1 MLCSNQSKE
10 RSSVMTRTI
19 VFGLI
24 LMASAYAGFAGTL
37 EFHGI
42 NNAVHVLTHFPG
54 PASE

>member
-1 MLCSNQSKE
+1 
-10 RSSVMTRTI
+10 MTRTI